1 MFCLLIVDV
10 VLGCF
15 VFVVTVKFACGLILR
30 LVVLLLSFGLV
41 GLLGWCGWWLI
52 CLFVLICGCFDAFA

>member
-1 MFCLLIVDV
+1 MLFWVVLCLLLRLSLLV
-10 VLGCF
+10 
-15 VFVVTVKFACGLILR
+15 GLILR

-41 GLLGWCGWWLI
+41 GLLSWCGWWLI

>member
-1 MFCLLIVDV
+1 MLFWVVLCLLLRLSLLV
-10 VLGCF
+10 
-15 VFVVTVKFACGLILR
+15 GLILR

-52 CLFVLICGCFDAFA
+52 CLFVLVCGCFDAFA